1 MRKIQEFNFTWI
13 QKRTGFLA
21 LLTILYTIKYI
32 FAGYVDFNL
41 GLSDPYQHFIM
52 WTSPIATSILL
63 LSLALYIKKPLA
75 SYITMLVIDFIN
87 TALLFAN
94 IIYYRQFTDF
104 LTIKTIANTSKVSQG
119 LGKSAVSLLHFDDIF
134 IWLDLIIIILLLIFQ
149 IIKIDQKKYS
159 FSNSFA
165 VTSFACFLLGLN
177 FFLSETSRP
186 RLLRNTF
193 DRVYVVKYLGITS
206 YTAYDAV
213 KSLQSGTNSKT
224 ANAEELNKILAFT
237 KKNYASPNI
246 QYFGKAK
253 GKNVIIIHLES
264 FQQFLINLKVNGK
277 EVTPFLNSLYKDKN
291 TLSYENFYNQVGLG
305 RTSDAENMLET
316 GTYGISDGSLFTSLG
331 SNNTFQA
338 APQILRQSG
347 YTSAVFHGNIATFWN
362 RNDVYKNM
370 GYNYFFYK
378 NYYSSNKEDSSG
390 YGIKDKLLFAESIKY
405 LEQMQQ
411 PFYTKFI
418 TVTNHIPFDLDDE
431 DKDPDFKTTNTSDAT
446 VNGYFLTAHYLDSA
460 LKEFFDYLKKSGLY
474 KNSMIVIYG
483 DHYGLSS
490 SDYNA
495 ISSVL
500 GKTSDWT
507 SYDTAQFQTVPFMIH
522 MDGLKGGIKKEYA
535 GEIDV
540 LPTILHLLG
549 VNTKD
554 YIQFGTDMLS
564 KEHKQIVVFRNGTI
578 VTPKYTI
585 INGKATS
592 GNVYDTKTGKL
603 IKTFTNTQKK
613 ELRKLVKYESESLH
627 YSDTLNNRDLLRFYT
642 PKGFIPVTPTQ
653 FNYIT
658 EFQQMIKLRE
668 QLGKA
673 STSLYSQ
680 HKGTTTN
687 LYQTDAPELK
697 GRTTEITTVP
707 ESISGSASS
716 SSSSSTSSSNQS
728 SSSSK

>member
-1 MRKIQEFNFTWI
+1 
-13 QKRTGFLA
+13 
-21 LLTILYTIKYI
+21 
-32 FAGYVDFNL
+32 
-41 GLSDPYQHFIM
+41 
-52 WTSPIATSILL
+52 
-63 LSLALYIKKPLA
+63 
-75 SYITMLVIDFIN
+75 
-87 TALLFAN
+87 
-94 IIYYRQFTDF
+94 
-104 LTIKTIANTSKVSQG
+104 
-119 LGKSAVSLLHFDDIF
+119 
-134 IWLDLIIIILLLIFQ
+134 
-149 IIKIDQKKYS
+149 
-159 FSNSFA
+159 
-165 VTSFACFLLGLN
+165 
-177 FFLSETSRP
+177 
-186 RLLRNTF
+186 
-193 DRVYVVKYLGITS
+193 
-206 YTAYDAV
+206 
-213 KSLQSGTNSKT
+213 
-224 ANAEELNKILAFT
+224 
-237 KKNYASPNI
+237 
-246 QYFGKAK
+246 
-253 GKNVIIIHLES
+253 
-264 FQQFLINLKVNGK
+264 
-277 EVTPFLNSLYKDKN
+277 
-291 TLSYENFYNQVGLG
+291 
-305 RTSDAENMLET
+305 
-316 GTYGISDGSLFTSLG
+316 
-331 SNNTFQA
+331 
-338 APQILRQSG
+338 
-347 YTSAVFHGNIATFWN
+347 
-362 RNDVYKNM
+362 
-370 GYNYFFYK
+370 
-378 NYYSSNKEDSSG
+378 
-390 YGIKDKLLFAESIKY
+390 
-405 LEQMQQ
+405 
-411 PFYTKFI
+411 
-418 TVTNHIPFDLDDE
+418 
-431 DKDPDFKTTNTSDAT
+431 
-446 VNGYFLTAHYLDSA
+446 
-460 LKEFFDYLKKSGLY
+460 
-474 KNSMIVIYG
+474 MIVIYG